1 MPFVVFAHKIT
12 DLNLSGTPERSR
24 VAPAVVPDGCFPQ
37 RKVDKGKTVK
47 VFFTLVTTHQLEG
60 SYCKKKTILFI
71 Y

>member
-47 VFFTLVTTHQLEG
+47 VFFTLVTTH
-60 SYCKKKTILFI
+60 
-71 Y
+71 